1 MGRMF
6 GFRRVTRNFFR
17 AGECSWNQGT
27 SINIHLQHEIKRP
40 RMEKISGFFRLETL
54 ENCILNE
61 NFYPQMTTI
70 RAFFPQI
77 RALFS
82 NFRKRARETSP
93 PLLPLLFTRLG
104 LLGLY
109 VVFKG
114 TVSSFL
120 VDFKKLPEV
129 YLQLSRC
136 QLLLTT
142 WDIFVLA
149 MFFLFP

>member
-70 RAFFPQI
+70 KAFFPQI

-93 PLLPLLFTRLG
+93 SPSSPFYLRAWVCQDCMQ
-104 LLGLY
+104 Y
-109 VVFKG
+109 SKG
-114 TVSSFL
+114 QFRHFWQILKNFRKCIFSFQGAS
-120 VDFKKLPEV
+120 F
-129 YLQLSRC
+129 Y
-136 QLLLTT
+136 
-142 WDIFVLA
+142 
-149 MFFLFP
+149 